1 MENKYNKNE
10 KINYIINNDYHEV
23 SNRQELNILR
33 ENLKNTL
40 RNINYP
46 IVNKST
52 NAEVCLNSKCINKLL
67 FPAPYFNPFCQ
78 KYITILNALFKIE
91 QLFIIAIYITTFEAM
106 KNKKDNELFH
116 HFASPLIMN
125 NLKYRVLITVCEKIN
140 SGHFYITSIQ
150 LDKIEHLR
158 LLDYWIH
165 PKIKIRNFV
174 KDIKIYNYDKEDY
187 AKYDIKIMEDNHI
200 IKEDDLSYC
209 GILT

>member
-1 MENKYNKNE
+1 MENKYGKNKR
-10 KINYIINNDYHEV
+10 INYVINNNYFEV
-23 SNRQELNILR
+23 NNRQDLNILR

-40 RNINYP
+40 KSINYP
-46 IVNKST
+46 IINKST
-52 NAEVCLNSKCINKLL
+52 NSEVYLNSKCINKLL

-91 QLFIIAIYITTFEAM
+91 QLFMTAVYVATLKAM

-125 NLKYRVLITVCEKIN
+125 NLKYRILITVSENIN

-150 LDKIEHLR
+150 LDKIEQLR
-158 LLDYWIH
+158 VLDYVY
-165 PKIKIRNFV
+165 PKIKIHNFV
-174 KDIKIYNYDKEDY
+174 KDIKIYNYDKQDY
-187 AKYDIKIMEDNHI
+187 ANYDIKIMEDNHI
-200 IKEDDLSYC
+200 IKEDNISYC